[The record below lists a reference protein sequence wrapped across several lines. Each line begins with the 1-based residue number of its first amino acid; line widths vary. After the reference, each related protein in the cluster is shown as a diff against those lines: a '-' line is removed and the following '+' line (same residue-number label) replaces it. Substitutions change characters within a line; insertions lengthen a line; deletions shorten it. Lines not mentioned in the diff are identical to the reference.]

1 MPIDKDKP
9 SIRLTRNDKYVL
21 KQLIGHGRISD
32 SATAEK
38 IGVTPQA
45 VLKIRNKLEEAG
57 IIEGY
62 TPNVNYKKL
71 GITHFR

>member
-21 KQLIGHGRISD
+21 KQLISHGRISD

-45 VLKIRNKLEEAG
+45 VLKSEINSKRRG
-57 IIEGY
+57 
-62 TPNVNYKKL
+62 
-71 GITHFR
+71 